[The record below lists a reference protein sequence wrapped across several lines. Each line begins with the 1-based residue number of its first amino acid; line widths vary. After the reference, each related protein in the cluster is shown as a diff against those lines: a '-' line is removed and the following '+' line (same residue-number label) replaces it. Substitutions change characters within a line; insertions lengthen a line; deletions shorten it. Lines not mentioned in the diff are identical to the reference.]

1 MVEWK
6 SPVPFKGKVTIG
18 YRIGLFQKNKVI
30 HMWLAKSGDQN
41 IIPSLKLTKKKTR
54 KKWSRL
60 DDSSPF
66 RMAYL
71 LLASGRA
78 LPAEIRPIMDRL
90 MGLSYAKIR
99 ARWPNS
105 MKLLPNEGHCPPRA
119 PWVAVGGNQPPLR
132 RRKVGVDV
140 FFWISTWW
148 FVFLL
153 GKTITQHFTCCFWR
167 HHYNLGMNDNCM
179 LNT

>member
-1 MVEWK
+1 MTCK
-6 SPVPFKGKVTIG
+6 IG
-18 YRIGLFQKNKVI
+18 WSEYYTLPETN
-30 HMWLAKSGDQN
+30 QN
-41 IIPSLKLTKKKTR
+41 KTR

-119 PWVAVGGNQPPLR
+119 PWVAVGGKPTA
-132 RRKVGVDV
+132 VEEEEGGGWCF

-148 FVFLL
+148 FVFLFRKNNHATFHLLFLATSLQL
-153 GKTITQHFTCCFWR
+153 GDEW
-167 HHYNLGMNDNCM
+167 
-179 LNT
+179 